1 MSDQPSPYEQLQIS
15 QEASFE
21 EIQAARDALL
31 QAHLDDER
39 SRTAIEAAYDAILMD
54 RLRLRQEGKI
64 KVPEG
69 IRFAERLAEQVP
81 KKSAKPAPNRVSLQ
95 LQQWLDQPQ
104 PTQLLLTTLV
114 FAALAGLGLVV
125 NSDSL
130 ALLLALGVG
139 FNLVWLNRKTQR
151 LGRAF
156 LITLVALMIGAA
168 LGGVILGSGLVSLGI
183 NVEAGI
189 SVMIF
194 VLFWLVSNFIR

>member
-1 MSDQPSPYEQLQIS
+1 MSDQPSPYEQLQVS

-21 EIQAARDALL
+21 EIQAARDTLL

-64 KVPEG
+64 KVPER
-69 IRFAERLAEQVP
+69 IRFAERLAEQAP
-81 KKSAKPAPNRVSLQ
+81 KKTPKPTPGRVNLQ

-104 PTQLLLTTLV
+104 PTQLLITTLV
-114 FAALAGLGLVV
+114 FGSLAGLGLVV
-125 NSDSL
+125 NTDSL

-139 FNLVWLNRKTQR
+139 FNLVWLNRKEQR

-156 LITLVALMIGAA
+156 LITLITLIFGAGLGAA
-168 LGGVILGSGLVSLGI
+168 LLSTGILPMLNI
-183 NVEAGI
+183 EAGI
-189 SVMIF
+189 SLVVF
-194 VLFWLVSNFIR
+194 TFFWLVSNFIR